1 MSHQIYYG
9 SIEEDLLLL
18 EQVVHG
24 SRAMVEYYESLFDTK

>member
-9 SIEEDLLLL
+9 SIEEDLLL